1 MWLLT
6 INAGSS
12 SLKLTLYE
20 EEELTRQ
27 TAFLVERIGS
37 TGTRLLITGS
47 GGTTERRVEAKDH
60 VGAIGEMFHH
70 LPELFASGLRA
81 VGHRI
86 VHGGLNHAKPERL
99 TVPLLNELRQFEHLD
114 PTHMP
119 QSLSLVDLL
128 IRRFPNVP
136 QFACFDTAF
145 HRSMPD
151 VAQRY
156 PLPRWT
162 SEAGVRRY
170 GFHGLSCESIIT
182 QLEQINPQA
191 VAGRMLIAH
200 PGNGAS
206 ITAAR
211 DGRSVDSSMGFSP
224 TGGMMMGTRSGDL
237 DPTVI
242 TYLARARA
250 MTTDA
255 LEQLVNEESGLLGVS
270 SASEDMRD
278 LLDRATSNREAA
290 DAIELYCYVA
300 WKHFGALA
308 AVLGGVD
315 TIVFTG
321 GIGEHAA
328 PIREKICSGL
338 EYLGVQLDHKSNAA
352 HEAVVSADSSR
363 VVVRVI
369 ATDED
374 LVIAKHLA
382 SVLSGESA

>member
-60 VGAIGEMFHH
+60 VGAIDEMFHH

-200 PGNGAS
+200 LGNGAS

-224 TGGMMMGTRSGDL
+224 TGGM
-237 DPTVI
+237 
-242 TYLARARA
+242 
-250 MTTDA
+250 
-255 LEQLVNEESGLLGVS
+255 
-270 SASEDMRD
+270 
-278 LLDRATSNREAA
+278 
-290 DAIELYCYVA
+290 
-300 WKHFGALA
+300 
-308 AVLGGVD
+308 
-315 TIVFTG
+315 
-321 GIGEHAA
+321 
-328 PIREKICSGL
+328 
-338 EYLGVQLDHKSNAA
+338 
-352 HEAVVSADSSR
+352 
-363 VVVRVI
+363 
-369 ATDED
+369 
-374 LVIAKHLA
+374 
-382 SVLSGESA
+382 

>member
-81 VGHRI
+81 VGHPI

-200 PGNGAS
+200 LGNGAS